1 METAAAILTQ
11 LLFDSEIFMYNIDHT
26 GRLVGD
32 LLAIADKVRPYYA
45 AMLKM
50 VDEENRLR
58 R

>member
-11 LLFDSEIFMYNIDHT
+11 IIFTSETFAKNLTT
-26 GRLVGD
+26 GGGLTGEPS
-32 LLAIADKVRPYYA
+32 AIAEKIRPFYA

-50 VDEENRLR
+50 VDEETRLR